1 MWFKTT
7 EKLKLKWQALCWSLL
22 TGLRSCSPAKLRNEL
37 QEWQSAGSLVDVFG
51 IELCFLKTQATTR
64 KKNCSAVT
72 LSDCKIRCYS
82 VHTGTYAAVFGRIE
96 VLSKLGSLQ
105 FRFLHSSSNS
115 LEQHRAFLVVDYSV
129 ALQSQWHSAGLFA
142 GFNRAY

>member
-1 MWFKTT
+1 MFPKDPSNS
-7 EKLKLKWQALCWSLL
+7 K
-22 TGLRSCSPAKLRNEL
+22 
-37 QEWQSAGSLVDVFG
+37 
-51 IELCFLKTQATTR
+51 

-72 LSDCKIRCYS
+72 LSDGKIRRYS

-129 ALQSQWHSAGLFA
+129 ALQSQRHTVQVCLLVLIKITKMSEPGT
-142 GFNRAY
+142 